1 MNPWQEWKLKN
12 AERQKSGIVSPLAFF
27 NPDTE
32 YASEEDSTNRLEIC
46 NSCPELRLTNQCAQ
60 CGCFMPAKV
69 KLLHATCP
77 KGLW

>member
-1 MNPWQEWKLKN
+1 MTPWQEWKKKN
-12 AERQKSGIVSPLAFF
+12 AERQASGQVFPIDFL

-32 YASEEDSTNRLEIC
+32 YVSEDVASKRLDIC
-46 NSCPELRLTNQCAQ
+46 KKCPEITLTQQCSQ

-77 KGLW
+77 KGFW